1 MPAPLLLGVPVGFWA
16 VVGGA
21 TLFHPTVEMTSKAVK
36 SSRSFLMDWWWY
48 YRELSTKQSE
58 DSCSALMFWFMLHPD
73 LIPRSSRMMTVDMMS
88 CTFELPEYNKRFKID
103 TAYGEFYITILS
115 GDGLQIHGF
124 RIAVERRRYLFGR
137 SRPENLDKLWA
148 FLNEVYGIL
157 GIDSAQKPL
166 KPVTRSTNKK
176 YNMRQPEGLANYL
189 NWLIEQKQR
198 EREERLRRK
207 MEDSPMRNPFSSVE
221 HSRVEYVSPVGD
233 EGGVEEVKADE
244 VEVEVTERSSAPPTL
259 IPTPQRRS
267 VCTPCTSVFT
277 PCTSVRSPYTPVT
290 SPPTTNSTTSPM
302 LSRVEVVEDEDA
314 DIEVTAYGEGIELQ
328 PQSSGAEF
336 LHVTSQT
343 TATSRDTS
351 VTSADTS
358 ATRSSGY
365 VVVSDDEPFGL

>member
-21 TLFHPTVEMTSKAVK
+21 TLFSPTIEMTAKAVK

-48 YRELSTKQSE
+48 YRELSTRQSE
-58 DSCSALMFWFMLHPD
+58 DSCSALMFWFMLHPQ

-124 RIAVERRRYLFGR
+124 RIAVKRRRYLFGR

-166 KPVTRSTNKK
+166 KPVARSTNRK
-176 YNMRQPEGLANYL
+176 YNMRQPEGLASYI
-189 NWLIEQKQR
+189 NWLIEQKRR
-198 EREERLRRK
+198 ERQERLRPR

-221 HSRVEYVSPVGD
+221 HSRVEYIDHEGD
-233 EGGVEEVKADE
+233 VEEVKADE
-244 VEVEVTERSSAPPTL
+244 VEVEVTGRSSAPPTL
-259 IPTPQRRS
+259 MPTPQRR
-267 VCTPCTSVFT
+267 
-277 PCTSVRSPYTPVT
+277 SVRSPYTPVT

-302 LSRVEVVEDEDA
+302 LSRVEVAEDEDA
-314 DIEVTAYGEGIELQ
+314 DVEVTAYGEGIELQ

-336 LHVTSQT
+336 LPVTSQT
-343 TATSRDTS
+343 P
-351 VTSADTS
+351 TSADTS
-358 ATRSSGY
+358 ATSGNTSTTRSSGY